1 MAHTPNRNRQTLS
14 RKPAKSTKPRN
25 HAPRPG
31 LTLAIYVATI
41 FLSAALLFAVQPMFA
56 KLVLPRLGGSPSV
69 WSVAMVFFQAALLA
83 GYAYAHFLMRA
94 VAPRTAVIVHIVVMV
109 VAALW
114 LPLSIAAGWGRPPA
128 SGEAFWLLGLFT
140 VSIGL
145 PFFALAANAP
155 LLQAWFARAGHPSA
169 GDPYFLYAA
178 SNVGSFLALLSYP
191 FAVEPFTRLGD
202 QTRTWSV
209 LFGLLIVLIAACGW
223 ILWRSRGRLP
233 ATPRSRGRDKAP
245 TKRDALV
252 WIALAAIPSG
262 LLVAV
267 TAHISTDVAAV
278 PLLWVIPLALY
289 LATFVIVF
297 AKRPLISH
305 EYAVIAQPVVIVIL
319 VAAWVLDFSV
329 DLTVLIVIHLAA
341 FFVTALVCHGE
352 LARRRPPA
360 RYLTAFYLW
369 MSAGG
374 MVGGIAAGLIAPYV
388 FNSITEY
395 PLLIILA
402 CLARPGFE
410 IPRDPRMRAFW
421 IVAILIGIAL
431 ALFGLGR
438 GRPPSLPDY
447 PPFNWLTEEH
457 VFGAIII
464 ALLAAAI
471 RYWRAPLKFAAAIAL
486 TFLVAHLYQYDPTR
500 QSFRSFFGVFK
511 TYESSTGHYRVLM
524 HGTTIHGVER
534 IRDDFGQPI
543 TGRPVPLSY
552 YHDRSGIGRAVKAV
566 RERKNAPIRMA
577 VVGLG
582 AGSSACL
589 VEARE
594 ELIFYEIDP
603 LSVRIAR
610 DPAYFHYLQR
620 CAPTAEIVLGDARL
634 TLADAADGQYD
645 AIVRRCIFVGRDPDP
660 SSHPRGRRDLRQ
672 EARAA
677 RCRDLPRVEPALG
690 ARVGSGGHRQ
700 GERPRGAVVARRRGD
715 RQGLHVRHDHGGG
728 GARRRR
734 LRRARQGRRMGAGRS
749 RSGAVGVDR
758 RLFQHHRGYAA

>member
-1 MAHTPNRNRQTLS
+1 LS
-14 RKPAKSTKPRN
+14 RKPAKSRKLRKNPL
-25 HAPRPG
+25 RPG
-31 LTLAIYVATI
+31 LTLAVYVAAI

-56 KLVLPRLGGSPSV
+56 KQVLPRLGGSPSV

-83 GYAYAHFLMRA
+83 GYAYAHLLMRS
-94 VAPRTAVIVHIVVMV
+94 VSPRNAVIVHLIVMV

-114 LPLSIAAGWGRPPA
+114 LPLSIATGWGRPPS
-128 SGEAFWLLGLFT
+128 SGEAFWLLGLFA

-155 LLQAWFARAGHPSA
+155 LLQAWFARTGHPSA

-191 FAVEPFTRLGD
+191 FVIEPFTRLGD
-202 QTRTWSV
+202 QTRYWTA
-209 LFGLLIVLIAACGW
+209 LFYLLIAVIAACGW
-223 ILWRSRGRLP
+223 ILWQSLGRLP
-233 ATPRSRGRDKAP
+233 AVPRSRGREKAP
-245 TKRDALV
+245 TPRDALI

-297 AKRPLISH
+297 AKRPLIPH
-305 EYAVIAQPVVIVIL
+305 QYAVIAQPVVIVVL
-319 VAAWVLDFSV
+319 VAAWVLDISV
-329 DLTVLIVIHLAA
+329 DITVLIAIHLAA

-360 RYLTAFYLW
+360 RHLTAFYLW

-374 MVGGIAAGLIAPYV
+374 MIGGIATGLIAPYA
-388 FNSITEY
+388 FNSIAEY

-402 CLARPGFE
+402 CLCRPGFE
-410 IPRDPRMRAFW
+410 IPRDPRAQAFW
-421 IVAILIGIAL
+421 IILILIGIAL
-431 ALFGLGR
+431 AIFGLGR

-447 PPFNWLTEEH
+447 PPFNWLTDEQA
-457 VFGAIII
+457 FGAIVI
-464 ALLAAAI
+464 ALLAVAVTF
-471 RYWRAPLKFAAAIAL
+471 WRAPVRFAAAIAL
-486 TFLVAHLYQYDPTR
+486 TFLVAQLYQYDPTR

-511 TYESSTGHYRVLM
+511 TYESPAGLYRVLM

-534 IRDDFGQPI
+534 VRDDFGEPI

-552 YHDRSGIGRAVKAV
+552 YHERSGIGRAVKSV
-566 RERKNAPIRMA
+566 RERKDAPIRMA

-594 ELIFYEIDP
+594 GLTFYEIDP
-603 LSVRIAR
+603 LAVRIAR

-620 CAPTAEIVLGDARL
+620 CAPAAEIVLGDARL

-645 AIVRRCIFVGRDPDP
+645 AIVVDAFSSDAIPIHLLTREAMAIYAKKLTPHGVVIVHVSNRHLELVSVVAGIAQANGLVARSLRADEEVGNDYMYATTTVAVARADADFGALAKAEDWELVEPDP
-660 SSHPRGRRDLRQ
+660 GQWVWTDDYSNII
-672 EARAA
+672 
-677 RCRDLPRVEPALG
+677 
-690 ARVGSGGHRQ
+690 
-700 GERPRGAVVARRRGD
+700 GAVIRN
-715 RQGLHVRHDHGGG
+715 LN
-728 GARRRR
+728 
-734 LRRARQGRRMGAGRS
+734 
-749 RSGAVGVDR
+749 
-758 RLFQHHRGYAA
+758 